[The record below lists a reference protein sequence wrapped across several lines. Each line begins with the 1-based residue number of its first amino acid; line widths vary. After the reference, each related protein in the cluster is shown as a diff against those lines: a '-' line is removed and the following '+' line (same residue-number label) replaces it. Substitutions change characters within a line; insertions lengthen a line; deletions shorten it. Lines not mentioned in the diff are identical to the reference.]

1 MKMHLETSTRNLIS
15 NYGVGVI
22 GVDGTDY
29 RSNLLVTGGR
39 VVEHWFDGTPAE
51 LELRHFEPLFEDGAE
66 PPEICLLGTG
76 SAHVF
81 PPFSLIAALRERGV
95 ALEVMNTR
103 AACRTYSVLVGE
115 ERVVA
120 AALIQIGSDRE
131 RSDPQAMNRLSAE

>member
-1 MKMHLETSTRNLIS
+1 MKMHLEMSARNLIS

-29 RSNLLVTGGR
+29 RSNLLLVGGR
-39 VVEHWFDGTPAE
+39 VVEDWYAGAPAD
-51 LELRHFEPLFEDGAE
+51 LAMAQFEPLFADGVE
-66 PPEICLLGTG
+66 TPEICLLGTG
-76 SAHVF
+76 AEHVF
-81 PPFSLIAALRERGV
+81 PPFSLIAELRARGV

-120 AALIQIGSDRE
+120 AALMQIGVGPPGA
-131 RSDPQAMNRLSAE
+131 DPAAG